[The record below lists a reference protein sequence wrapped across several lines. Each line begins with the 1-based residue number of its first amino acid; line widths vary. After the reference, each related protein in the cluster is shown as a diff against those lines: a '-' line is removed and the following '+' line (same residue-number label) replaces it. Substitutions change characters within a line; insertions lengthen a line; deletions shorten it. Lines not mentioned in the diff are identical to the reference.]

1 MRIIRHISFIAA
13 VAAMILSSAVAASA
27 QQDYTD
33 VPLVSAG
40 GFSNADGTVN
50 ATIVFDALYAPGSI
64 ATLTASDGTVVTV
77 TVPADRSLSLTLP
90 ASFVGAPFT
99 TAGVTAA
106 GDAISGTTAIFD
118 KVLSAPTVVPATVV
132 PATAVPVATATPV
145 TVVLG
150 TTVTAKN
157 AGFTNGIPAQP
168 AMAVTGSNTRIPVLL
183 GVSLLGVGG
192 LALFA
197 ALRRQLTN

>member
-27 QQDYTD
+27 QQAYTD
-33 VPLVSAG
+33 VPLVSSSATT
-40 GFSNADGTVN
+40 NADGSIN
-50 ATIVFDALYAPGSI
+50 ANLTLDPLFAPGSI
-64 ATLTASDGTVVTV
+64 ATLTAADGTVVTI
-77 TVPADRSLSLTLP
+77 TVPANGQIGLTLP
-90 ASFVGAPFT
+90 ASFGAAAFTISGATANGAPVSGST
-99 TAGVTAA
+99 VLNVVAGAT
-106 GDAISGTTAIFD
+106 G
-118 KVLSAPTVVPATVV
+118 VPATAV

-150 TTVTAKN
+150 NTVTANN

-197 ALRRQLTN
+197 ARRRQLTN